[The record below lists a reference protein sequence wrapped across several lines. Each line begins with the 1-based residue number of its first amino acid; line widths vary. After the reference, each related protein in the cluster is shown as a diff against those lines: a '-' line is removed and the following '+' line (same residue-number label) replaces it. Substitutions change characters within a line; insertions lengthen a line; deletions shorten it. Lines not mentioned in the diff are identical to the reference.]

1 MSNQWNAS
9 INVANVAARNVGGG
23 YAEPETGP
31 YKVKIVST
39 EMYEKE
45 GRQSVK
51 FQTAIVGGDFEGTE
65 TRLFIG
71 LDLTKVGNQRSWK
84 TAMLSC
90 GYTAEQVDVG
100 DIQIGA
106 DTFDGKEAYIY
117 YKARDPNDATS
128 QSDRQFITPQQF
140 ATLTGATAAP
150 VAAASAKGKIGAPA
164 AKPAAAPAMN
174 VTSTPK
180 PSGNAASIR
189 NMLGK

>member
-23 YAEPETGP
+23 YAEPVTGA

-51 FQTAIVGGDFEGTE
+51 FQTSIVGGDYDGTE

-71 LDLTKVGNQRSWK
+71 LDLSKVGNQRSWK

-90 GYTAEQVDVG
+90 GYTADQIDVG
-100 DIQIGA
+100 DITIGA
-106 DTFDGKEAYIY
+106 DSFDGKEACIY
-117 YKARDPNDATS
+117 YKAKDPNDATS

-140 ATLTGATAAP
+140 ATLTGATEAPAAP
-150 VAAASAKGKIGAPA
+150 AASAKAKLGAPA
-164 AKPAAAPAMN
+164 AKAAPAMN
-174 VTSTPK
+174 VTSAPK

>member
-23 YAEPETGP
+23 YAEPVTGP

-51 FQTAIVGGDFEGTE
+51 FQTQIVGGDYDGTE

-71 LDLTKVGNQRSWK
+71 LDLSKVGNQRSWK

-90 GYTAEQVDVG
+90 GYTADQIDVG
-100 DIQIGA
+100 DITIGA
-106 DTFDGKEAYIY
+106 DSFDGKEAFIY
-117 YKARDPNDATS
+117 YKAKDANEATS

-140 ATLTGATAAP
+140 ATLTGATEAPAP
-150 VAAASAKGKIGAPA
+150 VAKAKIGAPA
-164 AKPAAAPAMN
+164 AKAAPTMN
-174 VTSTPK
+174 VTSAPK

-189 NMLGK
+189 SMLGSK

>member
-1 MSNQWNAS
+1 MSGNTWQTS

-23 YAEPETGP
+23 FAEPATGA
-31 YKVKIVST
+31 YKVKITGT

-51 FQTAIVGGDFEGTE
+51 FQTQIVGGDFDGSE

-90 GYTAEQVDVG
+90 GYTADQIDVG
-100 DIQIGA
+100 DVTIGT
-106 DTFDGKEAYIY
+106 DTFDGKEAFIY

-128 QSDRQFITPQQF
+128 QSDRQFITPQQY
-140 ATLTGATAAP
+140 ATLTGASESPVKAAP
-150 VAAASAKGKIGAPA
+150 VAKAGLG
-164 AKPAAAPAMN
+164 AKPVAPAMN
-174 VTSTPK
+174 VTAPK
-180 PSGNAASIR
+180 PTGNAASIR
-189 NMLGK
+189 NLLGKQ